1 MNELY
6 EELETPEG
14 ERKIFRIAKARD
26 KATKDLSQCLVY
38 KVQFMAGCVSVVV
51 VCERL
56 EPECWPNRKF
66 AYLLIF
72 FSSGF
77 SHHRGGGGA
86 PEWYSSSSFPHLFP
100 LLCGVD
106 VSYETPPF
114 STVLRVLP

>member
-86 PEWYSSSSFPHLFP
+86 GMVFFFFFSSSFPTFMWGR
-100 LLCGVD
+100 C
-106 VSYETPPF
+106 
-114 STVLRVLP
+114 VL